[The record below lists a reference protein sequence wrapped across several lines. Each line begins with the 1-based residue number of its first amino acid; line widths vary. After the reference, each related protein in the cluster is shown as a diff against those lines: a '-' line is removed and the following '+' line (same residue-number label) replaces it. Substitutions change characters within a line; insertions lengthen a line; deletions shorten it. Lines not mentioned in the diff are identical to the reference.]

1 MTTTRTPQADAGTA
15 TDRPATGRRRTG
27 RSPAD
32 PRPIVGWLFITP
44 NLLGVLAFTFIP
56 LVSVILLSFTQWD
69 LVSGFGGIAFVGI
82 DNFVA
87 VLKDPSFWNGAW
99 LTILY
104 AGAAVPLTLVVGLG
118 LALALNRD
126 LPARGLLRAAFFV
139 PYIVNI
145 VAIGMTWQMLL
156 DPSAGLVNQFLGSF
170 GLQDLPQWFASSR
183 WALPALVLVTVWA
196 QAGYANLIYLSALQ
210 DAPAQL
216 YEAAQIDGA
225 GRWRMFRTI
234 TWPSLLPTTVFL
246 LVTLFV
252 GISQTFGMIALITNG
267 GPGDSTT
274 TLSFYMYQ
282 TSFQFYRFGYAS
294 AVGLVTFLG
303 IFAIMLLMWRAQ
315 RGRSLND

>member
-1 MTTTRTPQADAGTA
+1 MPTTTTPAGAGGATA
-15 TDRPATGRRRTG
+15 ATPPARRRGPG
-27 RSPAD
+27 RAPSD
-32 PRPIVGWLFITP
+32 PGAHVGWLFIAP

-56 LVSVILLSFTQWD
+56 LVSVILLSFTEWD
-69 LVSGFGGIAFVGI
+69 LVSGFGGIDVVGL
-82 DNFVA
+82 DNFAA
-87 VLKDPSFWNGAW
+87 VLVDPAFWHSLV
-99 LTILY
+99 LTIVY
-104 AGAAVPLTLVVGLG
+104 AGVAVPLTLLVGLA

-126 LPARGLLRAAFFV
+126 VPARGLLRAAFFV

-156 DPSAGLVNQFLGSF
+156 DPSAGVMNQFLGFF
-170 GLQDLPQWFASSR
+170 GLEHLPQWFASSR
-183 WALPALVLVTVWA
+183 WAMPALILVTVWA

-210 DAPAQL
+210 DTPAQL
-216 YEAAQIDGA
+216 YEAAEIDGA
-225 GRWRMFRTI
+225 GRWRAFRTI
-234 TWPSLLPTTVFL
+234 TWPSLLPTTTFL

-303 IFAIMLLMWRAQ
+303 IFAIMLLTWRAQ
-315 RGRSLND
+315 RGRALHD

>member
-1 MTTTRTPQADAGTA
+1 MTTTRTSQADAGPVA
-15 TDRPATGRRRTG
+15 DRPAAGRRRTG

-69 LVSGFGGIAFVGI
+69 LVSGFGGIEFVGI

-145 VAIGMTWQMLL
+145 VAIGMT
-156 DPSAGLVNQFLGSF
+156 
-170 GLQDLPQWFASSR
+170 
-183 WALPALVLVTVWA
+183 
-196 QAGYANLIYLSALQ
+196 
-210 DAPAQL
+210 
-216 YEAAQIDGA
+216 
-225 GRWRMFRTI
+225 
-234 TWPSLLPTTVFL
+234 
-246 LVTLFV
+246 
-252 GISQTFGMIALITNG
+252 
-267 GPGDSTT
+267 
-274 TLSFYMYQ
+274 
-282 TSFQFYRFGYAS
+282 
-294 AVGLVTFLG
+294 
-303 IFAIMLLMWRAQ
+303 
-315 RGRSLND
+315 